1 MQRPRPAGQMSQN
14 GKTQHGSFSEGNET
28 SVAHRH
34 LKVDGLRR
42 PDDRHLNLLGRL
54 RGDRWELMASS
65 VMGAPNDKDA
75 AAGRHARLVDRRD
88 PGGLGQTHLAVAL
101 LCNPAPIPSHRS
113 HRQALHKRPRRRSRP
128 HHRHRSSC
136 HRHSQTLRN
145 QPQRPAT
152 LRRNRALPSSS
163 NGC

>member
-1 MQRPRPAGQMSQN
+1 MSQN
-14 GKTQHGSFSEGNET
+14 DKTQHGSFSEGNET

-65 VMGAPNDKDA
+65 VMGAPNDKGA
-75 AAGRHARLVDRRD
+75 AAGRHARLVDHGD
-88 PGGLGQTHLAVAL
+88 PGGLGQNHLAVAL
-101 LCNPAPIPSHRS
+101 LCNPAPTPSHRS
-113 HRQALHKRPRRRSRP
+113 HRQALHIRPRHHSRP

-145 QPQRPAT
+145 QP
-152 LRRNRALPSSS
+152 
-163 NGC
+163 